1 MKKAI
6 CIVLCIL
13 LGGALIVGAAVGF
26 GSNVRNAETRDVPS
40 GLYTQED
47 IDSAIKAIKREFA
60 FGWRNCELLEI
71 YYAGDEMTSACQEW
85 AERYGAD
92 EAIVLMSSFKVNK
105 RDSAAT
111 LNEGATYRQWNWI
124 LVRSDE
130 GKWKHVDHGFI

>member
-6 CIVLCIL
+6 CIVAL
-13 LGGALIVGAAVGF
+13 LLIAALLVCAFADL

-40 GLYTQED
+40 ELYTQED

-85 AERYGAD
+85 AERYDAD
-92 EAIVLMSSFKVNK
+92 EAIVLMSAFKVNK

-124 LVRSDE
+124 LVRSDG

>member
-1 MKKAI
+1 MKKAV
-6 CIVLCIL
+6 CISVCVLLTVAIVACV
-13 LGGALIVGAAVGF
+13 LGGF
-26 GSNVRNAETRDVPS
+26 GGNTKNAETHDVPS
-40 GLYTQED
+40 EFYTQED
-47 IDSAIKAIKREFA
+47 IESAIKQIKREFA
-60 FGWRNCELLEI
+60 FGWRGCELLEI

-111 LNEGATYRQWNWI
+111 LNEGATYKQWNWI
-124 LVRSDE
+124 LVRSDG